1 MKASFLFNP
10 KDKFIPDYN
19 ELVKKVEALR
29 TLGQRIVVTIGTWD
43 MFHPGHARY
52 LLKAKGQG
60 DILVVGVDSDQA
72 VKRYK
77 GPHRPINPQG
87 ERVEMLTYQGFV
99 DLVTMIEDVDDHGQ
113 WYCGLITMLR
123 PDIFV
128 AVEDSY
134 PEEQKML
141 IQRYCGQLVVLP
153 RQAENISSTE
163 IIRRAINANPE
174 LMKEFHRGED
184 HG

>member
-1 MKASFLFNP
+1 MKANFLFNP
-10 KDKFIPDYN
+10 MDKFVPDYN

-29 TLGQRIVVTIGTWD
+29 TLGQKIVVTIGTWD

-52 LLKAKGQG
+52 LLKAKEQG
-60 DILVVGVDSDQA
+60 DILIVGADSDIT

-77 GPHRPINPQG
+77 GPHRPINPQE
-87 ERVEMLTYQGFV
+87 ERVEMLTYLSFV
-99 DLVTMIEDVDDHGQ
+99 DLVTLIEDVDEKGS

-134 PEEQKML
+134 PEEQRLL
-141 IQRYCGQLVVLP
+141 IQRYCEELVVLP
-153 RQAENISSTE
+153 RQAENVSSTE

-174 LMKEFHRGED
+174 LMKKLHKGD
-184 HG
+184 